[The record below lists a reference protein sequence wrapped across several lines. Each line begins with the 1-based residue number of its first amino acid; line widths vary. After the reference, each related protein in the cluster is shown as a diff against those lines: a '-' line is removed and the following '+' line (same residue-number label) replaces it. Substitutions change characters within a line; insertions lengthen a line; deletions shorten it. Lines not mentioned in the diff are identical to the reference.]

1 MHLIRKTELCRLA
14 NDLVIRPADWRTP
27 SIPSKLGGREPRYS
41 GALEL
46 LTSKSRPEA
55 LPSLEDAA
63 WGLYGSP

>member
-14 NDLVIRPADWRTP
+14 NSLVIRTLIGGP
-27 SIPSKLGGREPRYS
+27 SIPSKFGGREPRYS
-41 GALEL
+41 GAVEL